1 MPEWTSSGASGPVRR
16 RILLSAAALLLWIGG
31 LPASGVDPKPLR
43 VGSSGDYAP
52 FSIESGDAGGE
63 LRGFDVALARAY
75 AEDRDRPLELVRFR
89 WPRLLADLEAGRFD
103 VAMSGVTVRPDR
115 SVAGRFSVPVAETG
129 ALVLARG
136 TDRWRS
142 LEDLDRSRVRIGV
155 NAGGHLERVARI
167 RFSRATLIAIPD
179 NASVLRAFEEG
190 QVDAVVTDTAEAP
203 AWEGDAGDVVRLGPF
218 TRDRKAFLVRADADE
233 LAADLDG
240 WILERERDGT
250 LARLR
255 REHLGA
261 SGQPLATPLS
271 ALLAA
276 VDERLSLMPIVAVV
290 KRSAGVPL
298 EVPEREEIVLD
309 RATTSA
315 LAAAHRAD
323 VRAPSSL
330 DIRSFFRVQMEA
342 AKQVQRK
349 AVQDAAY
356 APDSPLPDLDRDL
369 RPALLRIGERI
380 ARLSILL
387 PGNLEPAS
395 VRAAAEDALRAP
407 YLRNASRRAIADA
420 VVDLTRRVPS
430 PAPLEE

>member
-1 MPEWTSSGASGPVRR
+1 
-16 RILLSAAALLLWIGG
+16 
-31 LPASGVDPKPLR
+31 
-43 VGSSGDYAP
+43 
-52 FSIESGDAGGE
+52 
-63 LRGFDVALARAY
+63 
-75 AEDRDRPLELVRFR
+75 
-89 WPRLLADLEAGRFD
+89 
-103 VAMSGVTVRPDR
+103 
-115 SVAGRFSVPVAETG
+115 
-129 ALVLARG
+129 
-136 TDRWRS
+136 
-142 LEDLDRSRVRIGV
+142 
-155 NAGGHLERVARI
+155 
-167 RFSRATLIAIPD
+167 
-179 NASVLRAFEEG
+179 
-190 QVDAVVTDTAEAP
+190 VTDTAEAP